1 MTFHFDSMS
10 TVIQKWRVLAA
21 FAIFS
26 VINLLLLGCAET
38 KVDSFLD
45 PLYQE
50 GYNFEKTVV
59 WAPGLQLGTQQILES
74 KLVEL
79 LATNGVIAVRG
90 FDLFPPTQDFTN
102 DEIKN
107 VLDQYEVNTALF
119 LTDYYRSWDPVWGE
133 PEYSY
138 TWHLYDHVND
148 KQVWIA
154 DFKLVG
160 STYIGPDGLSRG
172 VAKGAINE
180 LISKGLLK

>member
-1 MTFHFDSMS
+1 MTFNFDFMS
-10 TVIQKWRVLAA
+10 TVVQKWRVLAA

-74 KLVEL
+74 KLVEH

-90 FDLFPPTQDFTN
+90 FDLFPPTQNFTD
-102 DEIKN
+102 DETKSL
-107 VLDQYEVNTALF
+107 LDQRRVNSVLL
-119 LTDYYRSWDPVWGE
+119 LTDYDRSWDPFWGE
-133 PEYSY
+133 NLS
-138 TWHLYDHVND
+138 TRLLG
-148 KQVWIA
+148 ICMIT
-154 DFKLVG
+154 LVT
-160 STYIGPDGLSRG
+160 SRCGLRILS
-172 VAKGAINE
+172 
-180 LISKGLLK
+180 